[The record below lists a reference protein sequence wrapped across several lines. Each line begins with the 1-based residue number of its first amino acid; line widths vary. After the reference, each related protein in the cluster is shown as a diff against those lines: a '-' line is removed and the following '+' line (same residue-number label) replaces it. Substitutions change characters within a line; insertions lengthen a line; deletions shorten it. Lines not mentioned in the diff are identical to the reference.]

1 MVRPHEEKV
10 IRREKEKQRE
20 ITAKFSTSWSWC
32 KSLIFDPNAYNS
44 IPFTAEVGL
53 ELPLPYVVMLPGLHL
68 SMSSPRQLGQRC
80 RGCWR
85 EELGD
90 PGGGWPRHKGHRF
103 LYSDPEK
110 NWDGHYHF
118 P

>member
-1 MVRPHEEKV
+1 MVRLHEEKV

-20 ITAKFSTSWSWC
+20 IKAKLSTSWSWC

-53 ELPLPYVVMLPGLHL
+53 ELPLPYIVMLPGLHL
-68 SMSSPRQLGQRC
+68 SMSSPRRLGQRC
-80 RGCWR
+80 RGCWC

-90 PGGGWPRHKGHRF
+90 PWGGWPRHKGHRF